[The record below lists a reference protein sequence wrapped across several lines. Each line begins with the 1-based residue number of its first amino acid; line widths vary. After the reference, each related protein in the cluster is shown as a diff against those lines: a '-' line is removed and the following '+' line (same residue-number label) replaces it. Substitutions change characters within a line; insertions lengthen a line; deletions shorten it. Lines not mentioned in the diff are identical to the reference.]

1 VEVEDRV
8 VVLGVVRLGPHLAH
22 RAQPEGLDP
31 VLDHHGYLAHA
42 SIMPGVWQKIYGY
55 CHSCHS
61 WRIINQRRLTAMN
74 TFTSLLVLVPLT
86 AALLVAL
93 AYLGVHLARF
103 VAGDGS
109 VDLRGHLNRPA
120 ADLLP
125 SSHLDP
131 FPTHP
136 TALLR

>member
-1 VEVEDRV
+1 
-8 VVLGVVRLGPHLAH
+8 
-22 RAQPEGLDP
+22 
-31 VLDHHGYLAHA
+31 
-42 SIMPGVWQKIYGY
+42 
-55 CHSCHS
+55 
-61 WRIINQRRLTAMN
+61 MN
-74 TFTSLLVLVPLT
+74 TFTNLLVLVPLT
-86 AALLVAL
+86 AALLLAL

-120 ADLLP
+120 ADRLP

-136 TALLR
+136 PALLR